1 MIMAKEKNKGDVE
14 IRSYV
19 NKDGS
24 TTHEHRIGDT
34 TYIISSNFIPTE
46 QNKKALIKTIQHMIQ
61 HIMKN
66 AKLSDAEKFM
76 DDDF

>member
-1 MIMAKEKNKGDVE
+1 MIMAKERNKGDVE

-24 TTHEHRIGDT
+24 TTHEHKIGDI

-46 QNKKALIKTIQHMIQ
+46 QNKKALIKTIQH
-61 HIMKN
+61 IMKN

-76 DDDF
+76 VDDF